1 MGVPNVDIAFARKP
15 VAMFLNASNDV
26 EFFLLE
32 PHLSRFFIHKKYG
45 IFEIDANC
53 ASRSGKTPL
62 YFYYSEYPKP
72 IHLRYYGML
81 YKWAKKNGVDRITK
95 KDIRHSGIFDR
106 IKAQNKESSPLEG
119 LKKYAAET
127 SEKIQQRVN
136 EVNQLIN
143 EENERR
149 MEKGEPPSNVDP
161 NDYAQY
167 ILEKLILDNLVTK
180 EDATKISYELA
191 SGQITIDDFI
201 EKLKDLNVV
210 NIVEP
215 IPLHP
220 RRWLEDFPTFK
231 PSDVFSY
238 IKMSRGLGKAIEKLG
253 LKQVHN
259 LIPWTWVLGIVLV
272 IIIGIAALMST
283 GILNNLGNITHF
295 KLF

>member
-1 MGVPNVDIAFARKP
+1 MDIAFARKP
-15 VAMFLNASNDV
+15 VAMFLSPSNDV

-32 PHLSRFFIHKKYG
+32 PHLSRFFVHKKYG

-53 ASRSGKTPL
+53 ASRAGKTPL

-72 IHLRYYGML
+72 IHLKYYAML
-81 YKWAKKNGVDRITK
+81 YNWSKRNGVDKITK
-95 KDIRHSGIFDR
+95 KDIRHSGVFDR
-106 IKAQNKESSPLEG
+106 IRAQNVKNPLEA
-119 LKKYAAET
+119 LKKET
-127 SEKIQQRVN
+127 EQNNEKIHQRITEVN
-136 EVNQLIN
+136 ELIQQ
-143 EENERR
+143 ENERR
-149 MEKGEPPSNVDP
+149 LEAGEPPQQVDA

-167 ILEKLILDNLVTK
+167 ILEKLILDELITK
-180 EDATKISYELA
+180 EDSTKIAYELA
-191 SGQITIDDFI
+191 SGQITINDFMS
-201 EKLKDLNVV
+201 KLKDLNVV
-210 NIVEP
+210 NIAEP

-231 PSDVFSY
+231 PSDVFAY

-259 LIPWTWVLGIVLV
+259 LIPWTWVLGIVLA

-283 GILNNLGNITHF
+283 GILNNLGNIGNI